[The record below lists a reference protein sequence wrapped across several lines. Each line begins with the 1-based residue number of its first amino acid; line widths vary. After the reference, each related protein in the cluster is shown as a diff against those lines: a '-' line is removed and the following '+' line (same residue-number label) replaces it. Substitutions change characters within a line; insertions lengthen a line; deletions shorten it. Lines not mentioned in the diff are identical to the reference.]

1 MIYDSR
7 ILIDELLKRLG
18 KKEKKK
24 LVCAPRF
31 ISKIDTSGIRRE
43 SLLLT
48 LANEYE
54 MNRASSNKARRKK
67 KTMLFNEIEYNSTKQ
82 FYKEDAIP
90 IDKRLSREMWNKDY
104 VNIDCFKASN
114 GGSNGK
120 NHTSLRKLKR
130 TPFEVSQC
138 RSLLL
143 KRSILAKQFCNT
155 VSSIDS
161 NFVLSSTPKKRV
173 HNFTYHSFVQRP
185 NTSMRFSNPQCYFNN
200 RTLSKTER
208 KIALNTEY

>member
-54 MNRASSNKARRKK
+54 RNRSSSNTARRKK

-82 FYKEDAIP
+82 FYKNDAIP

-104 VNIDCFKASN
+104 ININFFKASPN
-114 GGSNGK
+114 GSNGK
-120 NHTSLRKLKR
+120 NHSSLRKIKQ
-130 TPFEVSQC
+130 TPFEISQY
-138 RSLLL
+138 RSRLL

-161 NFVLSSTPKKRV
+161 NFVLSSTPEKRV
-173 HNFTYHSFVQRP
+173 HNLTYHSYQHKP
-185 NTSMRFSNPQCYFNN
+185 NASMRFSNLQCYFNN